1 MEFTKELLDQVN
13 RNSLYTLLGIR
24 IESVRDGT
32 VRSRLDAD
40 PRACWPAPG
49 QPHGGVLFTLM
60 DTTMAWAAVAHPG
73 AEDVATVQ
81 LDIQYLRPAGP
92 GPLTCAAWTVH
103 RTSRTCFLR
112 AEVRCARGEPVA
124 VGQGTCRTFG
134 RRASQFVPPGEDGAA
149 GAG

>member
-1 MEFTKELLDQVN
+1 MEFTQELLDQVN

-24 IESVRDGT
+24 IESVEEGE

-40 PRACWPAPG
+40 PRACWPVPG

-60 DTTMAWAAVAHPG
+60 DTTMAWASLAHPD
-73 AEDVATVQ
+73 ARDVTTVQ
-81 LDIQYLRPAGP
+81 LDIQYLRPAKSN
-92 GPLTCAAWTVH
+92 PLTCTAWVVH

-112 AEVRCARGEPVA
+112 SEILGADGETVA

-134 RRASQFVPPGEDGAA
+134 RTYSQFVS
-149 GAG
+149 